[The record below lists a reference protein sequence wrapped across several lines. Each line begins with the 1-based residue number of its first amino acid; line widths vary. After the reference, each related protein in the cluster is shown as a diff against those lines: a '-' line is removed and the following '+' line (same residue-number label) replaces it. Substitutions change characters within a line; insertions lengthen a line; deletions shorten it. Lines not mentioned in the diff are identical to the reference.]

1 MSLAQYASPYNNDET
16 GETDNVNANIRMTQS
31 QNQNQQYRGGGGIKG
46 EKKMPPSSFRK
57 TIKRPL
63 AQQQQRHS
71 ESSQSQSR
79 VENFIS
85 KLGAVKNVNYLQQE
99 SGEDG
104 TGGSDS
110 ADLADYQPI
119 NSNEQ
124 GEQGE
129 QGEQSEQGEQGEQN
143 QNGGFQKQKR
153 NQNGDNNNDDDG
165 VVTREN
171 FETLPSTYA
180 SQYYQQYAP
189 LSYSGQQQQ
198 LNNASSGSKD
208 DLMQKMNHII
218 QMLEDQQDEK
228 TGSVTEELILYCFLG
243 VFVIFV
249 VDSFVRAGK
258 YVR

>member
-1 MSLAQYASPYNNDET
+1 MSLAQYASVYNNDDS
-16 GETDNVNANIRMTQS
+16 GETNNINSNIRMTQS
-31 QNQNQQYRGGGGIKG
+31 QNQNQNRGKGGGGG
-46 EKKMPPSSFRK
+46 GMGLEKKIMPSSSFRK

-63 AQQQQRHS
+63 AQQQQKQEQQNL
-71 ESSQSQSR
+71 ESLPQSQSR
-79 VENFIS
+79 VADFIS
-85 KLGAVKNVNYLQQE
+85 KLSAVKGMNYSQ
-99 SGEDG
+99 GGGDDG

-110 ADLADYQPI
+110 ADLADYHPM
-119 NSNEQ
+119 NSNDPSGVE
-124 GEQGE
+124 
-129 QGEQSEQGEQGEQN
+129 N
-143 QNGGFQKQKR
+143 Q
-153 NQNGDNNNDDDG
+153 NQNGDNDDG

-171 FETLPSTYA
+171 FENLPSTYA

-189 LSYSGQQQQ
+189 LSYSSQQQQ
-198 LNNASSGSKD
+198 PQNQGEFNGTGSKD

>member
-1 MSLAQYASPYNNDET
+1 MSLAQYASPYNNDDS
-16 GETDNVNANIRMTQS
+16 GETNNINSNIRMTQS
-31 QNQNQQYRGGGGIKG
+31 QNQNQNRGGGGGIKG

-63 AQQQQRHS
+63 AQQQQQPNL
-71 ESSQSQSR
+71 ESAQQTQSQSR
-79 VENFIS
+79 VANLMS
-85 KLGAVKNVNYLQQE
+85 KLSAVKGMSYVQ
-99 SGEDG
+99 GGGDDG
-104 TGGSDS
+104 SNS
-110 ADLADYQPI
+110 SENDLADYQPM
-119 NSNEQ
+119 NSNDE
-124 GEQGE
+124 GAGTGISAHE
-129 QGEQSEQGEQGEQN
+129 
-143 QNGGFQKQKR
+143 
-153 NQNGDNNNDDDG
+153 NQNGDNDDS

-171 FETLPSTYA
+171 FENLPSTYA
-180 SQYYQQYAP
+180 SQYYQQYVP
-189 LSYSGQQQQ
+189 LSYSSQQQQ
-198 LNNASSGSKD
+198 QQQQIDASSGSKD

>member
-1 MSLAQYASPYNNDET
+1 MSLAQYASPYNNDDS
-16 GETDNVNANIRMTQS
+16 GETNNINSNIRLTQS
-31 QNQNQQYRGGGGIKG
+31 QNQNQNRGGGGGGGGIKG
-46 EKKMPPSSFRK
+46 EKKMPPPSSFRK

-63 AQQQQRHS
+63 AQQQQQPNF
-71 ESSQSQSR
+71 EPTQQTQSQSR
-79 VENFIS
+79 VANLMS
-85 KLGAVKNVNYLQQE
+85 KLSSVKGMNYVQG
-99 SGEDG
+99 SGDDG
-104 TGGSDS
+104 SNNSET
-110 ADLADYQPI
+110 DLADYQPMNLNDEGAGRGI
-119 NSNEQ
+119 SADE
-124 GEQGE
+124 
-129 QGEQSEQGEQGEQN
+129 N
-143 QNGGFQKQKR
+143 QNNR
-153 NQNGDNNNDDDG
+153 GDNNDDG

-180 SQYYQQYAP
+180 SQYYQQYVP
-189 LSYSGQQQQ
+189 LSYSSQQQQ
-198 LNNASSGSKD
+198 NQGDSGLPGSKD

>member
-1 MSLAQYASPYNNDET
+1 MSLAQYASPYNNDDS
-16 GETDNVNANIRMTQS
+16 GETNNINSNIRMTQS
-31 QNQNQQYRGGGGIKG
+31 QNQNQNRGGGGGIKG

-63 AQQQQRHS
+63 AQQQQQQQPNL
-71 ESSQSQSR
+71 ESAQQTQSQSR
-79 VENFIS
+79 VANLMS
-85 KLGAVKNVNYLQQE
+85 KLNSVKGMSYVQ
-99 SGEDG
+99 GGGDDG
-104 TGGSDS
+104 SNSSET
-110 ADLADYQPI
+110 DLADYQPM
-119 NSNEQ
+119 NSNDE
-124 GEQGE
+124 GAGTGMSANE
-129 QGEQSEQGEQGEQN
+129 N
-143 QNGGFQKQKR
+143 QNS
-153 NQNGDNNNDDDG
+153 DNNNDDG

-171 FETLPSTYA
+171 FENLPSTYA
-180 SQYYQQYAP
+180 SQYYQQYVP
-189 LSYSGQQQQ
+189 LSYSSQQQSQ
-198 LNNASSGSKD
+198 GDSGSPGSKD

>member
-1 MSLAQYASPYNNDET
+1 MSLAQYASPYNNDDS
-16 GETDNVNANIRMTQS
+16 GETNNINSNIRMTQS
-31 QNQNQQYRGGGGIKG
+31 QNQNQNRGGGGGIKG

-63 AQQQQRHS
+63 AQQQQQQQQQPNL
-71 ESSQSQSR
+71 ESAQQTQSQSR
-79 VENFIS
+79 VANLMS
-85 KLGAVKNVNYLQQE
+85 KLNSVKGMSYVQ
-99 SGEDG
+99 GGGDDG
-104 TGGSDS
+104 SNS
-110 ADLADYQPI
+110 SENDLADYQPM
-119 NSNEQ
+119 NSNDE
-124 GEQGE
+124 GAGTGISAHE
-129 QGEQSEQGEQGEQN
+129 N
-143 QNGGFQKQKR
+143 QNS
-153 NQNGDNNNDDDG
+153 DNNNDDG

-171 FETLPSTYA
+171 FENLPSTYA
-180 SQYYQQYAP
+180 SQYYQQYVP
-189 LSYSGQQQQ
+189 YSQQQQ
-198 LNNASSGSKD
+198 QINASPGSKD

>member
-1 MSLAQYASPYNNDET
+1 MSLAQYASPYNNDDS
-16 GETDNVNANIRMTQS
+16 GEADNINANIRMTQS
-31 QNQNQQYRGGGGIKG
+31 QNQNQNRGGGGGIKG

-63 AQQQQRHS
+63 AQQQQKQQQEQPNL
-71 ESSQSQSR
+71 ESAQHTQSQSR
-79 VENFIS
+79 VANLMS
-85 KLGAVKNVNYLQQE
+85 KLSAVKGMNYVQG
-99 SGEDG
+99 SGDDG
-104 TGGSDS
+104 STGSET
-110 ADLADYQPI
+110 DLADYQPI
-119 NSNEQ
+119 NSNDE
-124 GEQGE
+124 GTGTGISAHE
-129 QGEQSEQGEQGEQN
+129 N
-143 QNGGFQKQKR
+143 QNS
-153 NQNGDNNNDDDG
+153 DNNNDDG

-171 FETLPSTYA
+171 FENLPSTYA
-180 SQYYQQYAP
+180 SQYYQQYVP
-189 LSYSGQQQQ
+189 YSQQQQ
-198 LNNASSGSKD
+198 QINASPGSKD